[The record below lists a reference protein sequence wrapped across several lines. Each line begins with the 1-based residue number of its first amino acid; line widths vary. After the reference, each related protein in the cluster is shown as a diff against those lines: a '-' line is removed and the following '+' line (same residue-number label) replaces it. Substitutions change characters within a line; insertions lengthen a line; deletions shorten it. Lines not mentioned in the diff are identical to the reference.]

1 MSETGRQ
8 PWEVVPSFSG
18 KDEEEVG
25 LNRYEAL
32 FIVDTDLGEAGV
44 EQVLE
49 RAQREI
55 AEAGGA
61 VGSIDRLGRRT
72 LARSIRKH
80 SHGYYAF
87 VEFEGPGEA
96 VDALMTR
103 YRLTEGLLRAHIVR
117 ARGGAPREERR
128 SEGGGDGVPE

>member
-1 MSETGRQ
+1 MIEAKRHESDAAL
-8 PWEVVPSFSG
+8 SCNG
-18 KDEEEVG
+18 KDGEEVG

-44 EQVLE
+44 ERVLE

-55 AEAGGA
+55 ADAGGT
-61 VGSIDRLGRRT
+61 VGNVDRLGRRT
-72 LARSIRKH
+72 LAHSIRKH

-103 YRLTEGLLRAHIVR
+103 YRLTEGLLRAHIVK
-117 ARGGAPREERR
+117 ARSGVAQRERR
-128 SEGGGDGVPE
+128 REGGDNGVPE